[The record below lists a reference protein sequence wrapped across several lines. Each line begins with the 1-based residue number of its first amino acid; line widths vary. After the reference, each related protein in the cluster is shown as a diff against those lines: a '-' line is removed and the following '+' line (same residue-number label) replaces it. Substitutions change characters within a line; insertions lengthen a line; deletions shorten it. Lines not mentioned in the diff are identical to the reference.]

1 MNAIRVEKVIEHD
14 GELHLSGIP
23 CHKGD
28 KVEAIVLVVQ
38 SAADEVKRQEAI
50 AQLLEHARKSN
61 FYSTAPYPKRE
72 ELYDRS

>member
-1 MNAIRVEKVIEHD
+1 MNAIRVETVIEKD

-23 CHKGD
+23 CHRGD

-38 SAADEVKRQEAI
+38 RADEAKRQEAI
-50 AQLLEHARKSN
+50 ARLLEHARTSN

-72 ELYDRS
+72 ELYDRT